1 MTERDSRK
9 EQLRSELASARSALS
24 SRGIA
29 VGDALDFKARIR
41 KNVARNPVAWLGGA
55 VLVGF
60 ILSRLPARKTKVRA
74 RKGTVADVDT
84 AAKTGLLMT
93 VAKIAF
99 DVSRPALMKL
109 AMTQIQPILEKAVER
124 WQRRR

>member
-1 MTERDSRK
+1 M
-9 EQLRSELASARSALS
+9 
-24 SRGIA
+24 
-29 VGDALDFKARIR
+29 DFKARIR

-55 VLVGF
+55 VLLGL
-60 ILSRLPARKTKVRA
+60 ILSRLPARKAKVRFKK
-74 RKGTVADVDT
+74 KGNVDVDT

-99 DVSRPALMKL
+99 DVSRPALVRL
-109 AMTQIQPILEKAVER
+109 AMTQIQPFLEKAVER